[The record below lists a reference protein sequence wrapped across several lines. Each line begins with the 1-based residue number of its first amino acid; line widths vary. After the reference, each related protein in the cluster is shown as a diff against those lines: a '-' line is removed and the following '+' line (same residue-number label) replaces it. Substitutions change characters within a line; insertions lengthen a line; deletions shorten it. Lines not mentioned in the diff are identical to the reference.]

1 MKKLLSITF
10 LILGIAIGLIGCS
23 SKKKDS
29 ETVSLNVALA
39 AKFISEE
46 MVELFSSNLKTG
58 LPEYNDGEKS
68 ISVLGITTGD
78 SEADPFSVMAGTA
91 KIGGM
96 MASGQVELWICDAE
110 NAIRYADGGT
120 NYVALNTLFTQE
132 ELDSF
137 GGTLI
142 RIPKTDDEGNKTGE
156 FSEICGID
164 LSQTIAGAELAD
176 IVGPQMFIMVGSPN
190 MDAAKAVFQY
200 LAR

>member
-1 MKKLLSITF
+1 MKKLLPITF
-10 LILGIAIGLIGCS
+10 LFLGIAVGLIGCS
-23 SKKKDS
+23 SKKKDAD
-29 ETVSLNVALA
+29 EVSLNVALA
-39 AKFISEE
+39 ATFIGDE
-46 MVELFSSNLKTG
+46 MVESFTSRLKTG

-78 SEADPFSVMAGTA
+78 SEVDPFSVMAGTT

-96 MASGQVELWICDAE
+96 MASGQIELWICDAE
-110 NAIRYADGGT
+110 NATRYADGGT
-120 NYVALNTLFTQE
+120 SYVTLSTLFTAE

-137 GGTLI
+137 GGTLV

-164 LSQTIAGAELAD
+164 LSQNTVGAELIGIKD
-176 IVGPQMFIMVGSPN
+176 LQMFIMTGSVN

-200 LAR
+200 LAG